1 MRAPR
6 QTTYNG
12 VMNETHSAA
21 ETTLSEDDVTAC
33 VRVLRA
39 IEADR
44 SHLTRLTRE
53 QRRELLTLA
62 GLVAKPERHNLVRMA
77 KAFRRA
83 EREAAKERDRKIIEQ
98 TGLRIQRRSEVY
110 APLWLEPPKPEDLED
125 RTELHQERTCYVCKK
140 PFTRTH
146 RYYDSMCAACGDFN
160 YAKREQTADLSGHYA
175 LVTGARVKIG
185 FQASLKLLRA
195 GAHVIVTTRF
205 PIDAAERYS
214 KETDFSEFSER
225 LQIHGLD
232 LRHTPSV
239 EIFTRFLLERLPR
252 LDYILNNACQTV
264 RRPAG
269 FFQHLLEKEAAAV
282 ATLPRELRGVLA
294 RHDELRRIL
303 EGASADALVSANAGT
318 LGAGMVDGVGGVGVR
333 GVGVRGVCVGGS
345 VSAGVGEGVGI
356 GSGGGGGSAVGI
368 GSGAGTGSGGG
379 GADVAVGGGGGQG
392 GGACGGGGALVG
404 GSAAGH
410 GDAPFV
416 TAAELRSHA
425 EGLLH
430 SAALSQ
436 RRYLDEDYRDGNTL
450 FPAGRYDEDRQ
461 QVDLREIN
469 SWRLRLHEV
478 ETPELLEVQLVNAI
492 APYILNARLKPLMV
506 RTPGGHKHIVNV
518 SAMEGQFYRA
528 TKTDKHPHT
537 NMAKAALNMMTR
549 TSAPDFVKGG
559 IHMNAVDTGWV
570 TDEDPAV
577 HAARKAEEGFAPP
590 LDIIDGAAR
599 IVDPIFVGRLTG
611 THVWG
616 QFLKDYKPTPW

>member
-1 MRAPR
+1 MDHTP
-6 QTTYNG
+6 TTP
-12 VMNETHSAA
+12 
-21 ETTLSEDDVTAC
+21 LSEDDVRTC

-44 SHLTRLTRE
+44 SHLTHLSQE

-62 GLVAKPERHNLVRMA
+62 GLVAKPERHDLVRMA

-83 EREAAKERDRKIIEQ
+83 ERETARERDRRVVEQ
-98 TGLRIQRRSEVY
+98 SGLRVQRRSSVY
-110 APLWLEPPKPEDLED
+110 APLWLEPPKPADLED
-125 RTELHQERTCYVCKK
+125 RPELQQARACYVCKK
-140 PFTRTH
+140 PYVRMH
-146 RYYDSMCAACGDFN
+146 RYYDSMCDECGDFN

-195 GAHVIVTTRF
+195 GAHVVVTTRF

-214 KETDFSEFSER
+214 KEPDFAAFRDR

-239 EIFTRFLLERLPR
+239 ELFTRFLLERLPR

-269 FFQHLLEKEAAAV
+269 FFQHLLAREAEAV
-282 ATLPRELRGVLA
+282 ALLPDALRGPLA
-294 RHDELRRIL
+294 SHDELRH
-303 EGASADALVSANAGT
+303 AVVSATA
-318 LGAGMVDGVGGVGVR
+318 R
-333 GVGVRGVCVGGS
+333 GYG
-345 VSAGVGEGVGI
+345 
-356 GSGGGGGSAVGI
+356 
-368 GSGAGTGSGGG
+368 
-379 GADVAVGGGGGQG
+379 
-392 GGACGGGGALVG
+392 
-404 GSAAGH
+404 
-410 GDAPFV
+410 
-416 TAAELRSHA
+416 
-425 EGLLH
+425 EGLLQ

-436 RRYLDEDYRDGNTL
+436 RRYLDEDFREGEGL
-450 FPAGRYDEDRQ
+450 FPTGRYDEDLQ
-461 QVDLREIN
+461 QVDLRDIN
-469 SWRLRLHEV
+469 SWRLRMHEV

-506 RTPGGHKHIVNV
+506 RTPGAHKHIVNV

-549 TSAPDFVKGG
+549 TSAPDFVKDG

-611 THVWG
+611 AHVWG
-616 QFLKDYKPTPW
+616 QFLKDYKPAPW

>member
-1 MRAPR
+1 MDIPNPAPD
-6 QTTYNG
+6 T
-12 VMNETHSAA
+12 S
-21 ETTLSEDDVTAC
+21 LSDDEVRAC

-62 GLVAKPERHNLVRMA
+62 GLVAKPERHDLVKMA

-83 EREAAKERDRKIIEQ
+83 EREAAKEHDRKVIEQ
-98 TGLRIQRRSEVY
+98 AGLRIQRRSTMY
-110 APLWLEPPKPEDLED
+110 APLWLEPPKPADLDE
-125 RTELHQERTCYVCKK
+125 RLELNQERACYVCKK
-140 PFTRTH
+140 SFAKVH
-146 RYYDSMCAACGDFN
+146 RYYDSMCEACGDFN

-185 FQASLKLLRA
+185 YQASLKLLRA

-205 PIDAAERYS
+205 PIDAADRYS
-214 KETDFSEFSER
+214 TEPDFSAFRAR

-239 EIFTRFLLERLPR
+239 EIFTRFLIERLPR

-269 FFQHLLEKEAAAV
+269 FFEHLLAREAESVAA
-282 ATLPRELRGVLA
+282 LPQGLRPPLA
-294 RHDELRRIL
+294 SHDELRRAL
-303 EGASADALVSANAGT
+303 QGSQALVASAGRAH
-318 LGAGMVDGVGGVGVR
+318 
-333 GVGVRGVCVGGS
+333 
-345 VSAGVGEGVGI
+345 GEG
-356 GSGGGGGSAVGI
+356 
-368 GSGAGTGSGGG
+368 
-379 GADVAVGGGGGQG
+379 
-392 GGACGGGGALVG
+392 LV
-404 GSAAGH
+404 
-410 GDAPFV
+410 
-416 TAAELRSHA
+416 
-425 EGLLH
+425 H

-436 RRYLDEDYRDGNTL
+436 RRYLDEDFRDGEAL
-450 FPAGRYDEDRQ
+450 FPAHRYDEDRQ
-461 QVDLREIN
+461 QIDLREVN
-469 SWRLRLHEV
+469 SWRLRMHEV

-492 APYILNARLKPLMV
+492 APYILNARLKPLML
-506 RTPGGHKHIVNV
+506 RTPEPHKHIVNV

-549 TSAPDFVKGG
+549 TSAPDFVTDG

-577 HAARKAEEGFAPP
+577 HAARKAELGFSPP

-611 THVWG
+611 TQVWG
-616 QFLKDYKPTPW
+616 QFLKDYKPAPW